1 MAAARQ
7 DLAGLSRLQDEVASA
22 SGSRL
27 KAPKDNKNAPW
38 VEKYRPQ
45 TLDDV
50 AAHTEIVDT
59 SQ

>member
-1 MAAARQ
+1 MN
-7 DLAGLSRLQDEVASA
+7 V
-22 SGSRL
+22 
-27 KAPKDNKNAPW
+27 NAPW

-59 SQ
+59 SQSCTTVSPSCRVVYQYYSVFRVS